1 MTELFPGFEMPE
13 MAMFS
18 ATCKTDGCENS
29 NIAIEIQAVKAEPFI
44 ICGPCG
50 QRIED
55 VILVGS

>member
-1 MTELFPGFEMPE
+1 MTEFPVFE

-18 ATCKTDGCENS
+18 ATCKTTGCENLDIS
-29 NIAIEIQAVKAEPFI
+29 IEIQAVKTEPFI

-55 VILVGS
+55 VISVG

>member
-18 ATCKTDGCENS
+18 ATCKTDGCENV
-29 NIAIEIQAVKAEPFI
+29 NIPIDIQAIKEDPFI

-55 VILVGS
+55 VIPVG

>member
-1 MTELFPGFEMPE
+1 MTDLFPQFEIPE

-18 ATCKTDGCENS
+18 ATCATEGCENA

-55 VILVGS
+55 VISVG

>member
-1 MTELFPGFEMPE
+1 MTEFPVFE

-18 ATCKTDGCENS
+18 ATCKTNGCENV
-29 NIAIEIQAVKAEPFI
+29 NIPIEIEATKQSPFI

-55 VILVGS
+55 VTSVG